1 MLLGQRGDADL
12 SARNNSRVRPELE
25 KLVRDGMARYYVP
38 GVAIGILHDGDEDIA
53 AYGVTN
59 LEHPLPVDADT
70 LFQIASITKTITATV
85 VMRLVERGAL
95 DLDAPIRRYLQE
107 FKVRDADAAKR
118 ATLRHLV
125 THTGGWLGD
134 CFADFG
140 KGDDALARYVAAMAE
155 LEQLTPIGEVWHY
168 SNSSFAVLGRLIEI
182 ATGKTFEAAVR
193 ELLFIPL
200 GMAKS
205 CLGADEAITHRVAI
219 GHVIVDEQPR
229 VARPWAFPRATTPVG
244 GVVSNVR
251 ELLAYARFHLG
262 DGRTTD
268 GGRLLSV
275 GSLEL
280 MRTRL
285 TPADNDRA
293 VGVAWFLREVGGVT
307 LQFHGGSAIGQQGV
321 LMLAPERGC
330 AIAVQTNS
338 TRGAL
343 LHQAIT
349 KWALKTFVGVEER
362 APKHVRMTKT
372 RRDELVARYTAA
384 LADVE
389 LRAGGDGVLLYRST
403 SHNVLGVKPRPSDPQ
418 PTPVAFTGDDQFIC
432 LEGPLQ
438 HLKREVIRDE
448 SGAVRWIRAGGRVY
462 RRVEA

>member
-1 MLLGQRGDADL
+1 
-12 SARNNSRVRPELE
+12 
-25 KLVRDGMARYYVP
+25 MARYHVP

-59 LEHPLPVDADT
+59 LEHPLPVDGDT

-95 DLDAPIRRYLQE
+95 DLDAPVRRYLPE
-107 FKVRDADAAKR
+107 FRLRDEDAAKR

-140 KGDDALARYVAAMAE
+140 KGDDALARYVAAMAD

-182 ATGKTFEAAVR
+182 ATGKTYEAAVR

-200 GMAKS
+200 GMSRS
-205 CLGADEAITHRVAI
+205 CFNADEAITHRVAI

-229 VARPWAFPRATTPVG
+229 VARPYAFPRATTPVG
-244 GVVSNVR
+244 GVISSVR
-251 ELLAYARFHLG
+251 DLLAYARFHLG
-262 DGRTTD
+262 DGRTSD

-280 MRTRL
+280 MRTRPA
-285 TPADNDRA
+285 PADNDRG

-307 LQFHGGSAIGQQGV
+307 LQYHGGSAHRPQGV
-321 LMLAPERGC
+321 PLVPPERGVS
-330 AIAVQTNS
+330 IAVQAEPTP
-338 TRGAL
+338 GAL
-343 LHQAIT
+343 LPESIT
-349 KWALKTFVGVEER
+349 TWALKTFLGVDEPE
-362 APKHVRMTKT
+362 AEHVRMTKM

-403 SHNVLGVKPRPSDPQ
+403 SHNVLRVKPRPSDP
-418 PTPVAFTGDDQFIC
+418 PPPPIAFTDEDRLVC
-432 LEGPLQ
+432 L
-438 HLKREVIRDE
+438 
-448 SGAVRWIRAGGRVY
+448 
-462 RRVEA
+462 

>member
-1 MLLGQRGDADL
+1 M
-12 SARNNSRVRPELE
+12 RPELE
-25 KLVRDGMARYYVP
+25 KLVRDGMSRYHVP
-38 GVAIGILHDGDEDIA
+38 GIAIGILHDGDEDIA

-95 DLDAPIRRYLQE
+95 DLDSPIRRYLPE
-107 FKVRDADAAKR
+107 FKLRDEEVAKR

-155 LEQLTPIGEVWHY
+155 LEQLTPLGEIWHY
-168 SNSSFAVLGRLIEI
+168 SNSSFAVLGRLIEVV
-182 ATGKTFEAAVR
+182 TGKTYEAAVR

-205 CLGADEAITHRVAI
+205 CFNADDAITHRVAA

-244 GVVSNVR
+244 GVVSSVR
-251 ELLAYARFHLG
+251 ELLRYARFHLG
-262 DGRTTD
+262 DGRTQD

-285 TPADNDRA
+285 APADNDRA
-293 VGVAWFLREVGGVT
+293 VGVAWFLREIGGVT
-307 LQFHGGSAIGQQGV
+307 IQYHAGAAIGQQGV
-321 LMLAPERGC
+321 LMLAPERGF

-338 TRGAL
+338 GRGGL
-343 LHQAIT
+343 LHGDVT
-349 KWALKTFVGVEER
+349 KWALKTFVGVDDPEP
-362 APKHVRMTKT
+362 AHVRMTKS

-389 LRAGGDGVLLYRST
+389 LRAGGEGVLLLRSI
-403 SHNVLGVKPRPSDPQ
+403 SHNVLDVKPAPTDPA
-418 PTPVAFTGDDQFIC
+418 PAPVAFIGEDRFVC
-432 LEGPLQ
+432 LEGPM
-438 HLKREVIRDE
+438 KDVRGEVLRD
-448 SGAVRWIRAGGRVY
+448 SAGSVRWIRAGGRVY
-462 RRVEA
+462 RRLES

>member
-1 MLLGQRGDADL
+1 
-12 SARNNSRVRPELE
+12 VRPELE
-25 KLVRDGMARYYVP
+25 KLVRDGMARYHVP

-59 LEHPLPVDADT
+59 LEHPLPVDGDT

-95 DLDAPIRRYLQE
+95 DLDAPVRRYLPE
-107 FKVRDADAAKR
+107 FRLRDEDAAKR

-140 KGDDALARYVAAMAE
+140 KGDDALARYVEAMAD

-182 ATGKTFEAAVR
+182 ATGKTYEAAVR

-200 GMAKS
+200 GMSRS
-205 CLGADEAITHRVAI
+205 CFNADEAITHRVAI

-244 GVVSNVR
+244 GVVSSVR

-262 DGRTTD
+262 DGRTPD

-275 GSLEL
+275 GSIEL

-285 TPADNDRA
+285 APADNDRA

-307 LQFHGGSAIGQQGV
+307 IQYHGGAAIGQQGV
-321 LMLAPERGC
+321 LMLAPERAF

-338 TRGAL
+338 GRGAL
-343 LHQAIT
+343 LHESIT
-349 KWALKTFVGVEER
+349 KWALKTFLGVDEPE
-362 APKHVRMTKT
+362 AEHVRMTKT

-403 SHNVLGVKPRPSDPQ
+403 SHNVLGVKPRPSDP
-418 PTPVAFTGDDQFIC
+418 PPSPIAFTDEDRFVC

-438 HLKREVIRDE
+438 DLKGEVIRDE

>member
-1 MLLGQRGDADL
+1 M
-12 SARNNSRVRPELE
+12 RPELE
-25 KLVRDGMARYYVP
+25 KLVRDGMARYHVP

-59 LEHPLPVDADT
+59 LEHPLPVDGDT

-95 DLDAPIRRYLQE
+95 DLDAPVRRYLPE
-107 FKVRDADAAKR
+107 FRLRDEDAAKR

-140 KGDDALARYVAAMAE
+140 KGDDALARYVAAMAD

-182 ATGKTFEAAVR
+182 ATGKTYEAAVR

-200 GMAKS
+200 GMSRS
-205 CLGADEAITHRVAI
+205 CFNADEAITHRVAI

-229 VARPWAFPRATTPVG
+229 VARPWAFPRATIPVG
-244 GVVSNVR
+244 GVVSSVR
-251 ELLAYARFHLG
+251 ELLDLG
-262 DGRTTD
+262 ERRRRRVG
-268 GGRLLSV
+268 LSV
-275 GSLEL
+275 PSQVVSDDAERSGE
-280 MRTRL
+280 RL
-285 TPADNDRA
+285 DLIVPLPTVDQPSVD
-293 VGVAWFLREVGGVT
+293 
-307 LQFHGGSAIGQQGV
+307 QYHGGAAIGQQGV
-321 LMLAPERGC
+321 LMLAPERAF

-338 TRGAL
+338 GRGAL
-343 LHQAIT
+343 LHESIT
-349 KWALKTFVGVEER
+349 KWALKTFLGVDEPE
-362 APKHVRMTKT
+362 AEHVRMTKT

-403 SHNVLGVKPRPSDPQ
+403 SHNVLGVKPRPSDP
-418 PTPVAFTGDDQFIC
+418 PPSPIAFTDEDRFVC

-438 HLKREVIRDE
+438 DLKGEVIRDE